1 MAQRVT
7 FSEFYKRSGQSVIL
21 MNSID
26 ITSFRTGRNTL
37 TVRQLASEH
46 IADIDAKI
54 RRFRSLR
61 NELRNLLSRRA
72 AARSDELCPLISPN
86 AQ

>member
-1 MAQRVT
+1 
-7 FSEFYKRSGQSVIL
+7 

-72 AARSDELCPLISPN
+72 AVPSDESIISSRQRMTLLLLN
-86 AQ
+86 QFAGKL